1 MDRVDVPST
10 ATVNARGIPRAP
22 FIDDAT
28 IAATVDVEQPLAGM
42 QEMLS
47 KYRFMESNTSQKQ
60 LSLEGKIPELAK
72 TLETLELLQASTDI
86 DTTFELSDTLYAHAS
101 VPATSKVMLWLGANV
116 MLEYT
121 TDEAQRLIE
130 DKLRSAERSLAE
142 AREDLDW
149 LRDQTTVTEVN
160 IARLHNHGVLLK
172 RQKA

>member
-1 MDRVDVPST
+1 
-10 ATVNARGIPRAP
+10 
-22 FIDDAT
+22 
-28 IAATVDVEQPLAGM
+28 
-42 QEMLS
+42 ML
-47 KYRFMESNTSQKQ
+47 RRQ
-60 LSLEGKIPELAK
+60 
-72 TLETLELLQASTDI
+72 
-86 DTTFELSDTLYAHAS
+86 
-101 VPATSKVMLWLGANV
+101 ANV

-172 RQKA
+172 RNART

>member
-42 QEMLS
+42 QEMVNSRWERWLTLQLS

-72 TLETLELLQASTDI
+72 TLETLELLQV
-86 DTTFELSDTLYAHAS
+86 AHLM
-101 VPATSKVMLWLGANV
+101 PRPG
-116 MLEYT
+116 
-121 TDEAQRLIE
+121 
-130 DKLRSAERSLAE
+130 
-142 AREDLDW
+142 
-149 LRDQTTVTEVN
+149 
-160 IARLHNHGVLLK
+160 
-172 RQKA
+172 